1 MDAPI
6 NARLPPSLLPCPFP
20 RLSSLKLAADIS
32 KYNTEKVFTW
42 TGSIPLLFTGTH
54 SFYFEPSTSI
64 HGGTKFIQKEV
75 FSGALG
81 FLMGENMV
89 AKQIGFSE
97 KTRKGWEGYNKDLKG
112 WCESQ

>member
-1 MDAPI
+1 MLPTSFSSVSPIHAYLHAPLI
-6 NARLPPSLLPCPFP
+6 
-20 RLSSLKLAADIS
+20 LKANVL
-32 KYNTEKVFTW
+32 KYNTDKVFAW

-64 HGGTKFIQKEV
+64 HGGTKFIQEEV

-81 FLMGENMV
+81 FLMGGNVV
-89 AKQIGFSE
+89 AKQIGLSE
-97 KTRKGWEGYNKDLKG
+97 KTRKGWEEYNKNLKG